1 MFLKRSV
8 FLKTFKV
15 LYVSAVWQMTEGTA
29 RAAQNAGREAN
40 ALWGRAGPHAWA
52 GGLGEMNPWHLSITP
67 KVSLFDSFSPSRFRW
82 VNISVYFQV
91 LSRLPAPTGKRMTA
105 VTAVHGIP
113 SGSLPLL
120 LRLAK
125 RRIARSVASGP
136 AKRARGGTGNQV
148 YSLSLLNILLN
159 IFTSLN
165 LLQKIN
171 AHLILFNV
179 FIWTL
184 SCSS

>member
-1 MFLKRSV
+1 
-8 FLKTFKV
+8 
-15 LYVSAVWQMTEGTA
+15 
-29 RAAQNAGREAN
+29 
-40 ALWGRAGPHAWA
+40 
-52 GGLGEMNPWHLSITP
+52 
-67 KVSLFDSFSPSRFRW
+67 
-82 VNISVYFQV
+82 
-91 LSRLPAPTGKRMTA
+91 MTA

-125 RRIARSVASGP
+125 RLIALSVASVP

-148 YSLSLLNILLN
+148 YSISCINILLN
-159 IFTSLN
+159 IFMSLN

-179 FIWTL
+179 FICTSNPSAMCVGQSEAVTPTTPL
-184 SCSS
+184 YLPHHTSTTSGPTTESI